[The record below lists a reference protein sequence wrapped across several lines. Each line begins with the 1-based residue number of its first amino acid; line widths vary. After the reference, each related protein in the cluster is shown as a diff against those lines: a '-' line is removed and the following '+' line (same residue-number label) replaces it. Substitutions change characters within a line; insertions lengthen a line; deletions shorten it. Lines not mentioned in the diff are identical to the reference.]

1 MKKQDQKPEMILLV
15 DGNRGIYV
23 PYVFWGIYKDNII
36 GGEGLPEWIGQAMA
50 DPDNEDY
57 WEAMDWLEDNTT
69 IEIGDMEYL
78 IYWHDGDL
86 WAIPQGYSWEDF
98 AE

>member
-1 MKKQDQKPEMILLV
+1 MKKQDQRPEMLLLV

-50 DPDNEDY
+50 DTEHEEY
-57 WEAMDWLEDNTT
+57 FWAMEWLEDNAM
-69 IEIGDMEYL
+69 IDICGQAYSL
-78 IYWHDGDL
+78 YQDGDL
-86 WAIPQGYSWEDF
+86 WAIPEGYSWEDF
-98 AE
+98 SE